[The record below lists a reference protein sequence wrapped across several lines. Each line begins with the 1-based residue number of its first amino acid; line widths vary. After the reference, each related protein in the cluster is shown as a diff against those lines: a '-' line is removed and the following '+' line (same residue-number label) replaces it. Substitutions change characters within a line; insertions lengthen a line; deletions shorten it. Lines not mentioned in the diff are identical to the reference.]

1 MKNASTP
8 QEHPPQSRP
17 ILLICALALILSLL
31 LACGGE
37 GATEPGG
44 PGQGAQQP
52 EATAEAREEGTPTA
66 TRAASRGTATSAPQS
81 GSALTP
87 GATAGGR
94 AEEGTPTATG
104 TASAGAAAAT
114 TQPGSA
120 PTPGAAA
127 RSASP
132 AGPAPTETPAPS
144 EGPTLEEY
152 AAQHA
157 GGPGAIYVGDISQ
170 LVGPPP
176 SLAGNE
182 VRRFFS
188 LQPPTPTPQP
198 AAPRPTP
205 TPFGRAPAQSTPTPS
220 PTPTPFPAD
229 GVLLDPDGNVTL
241 KALEQHR
248 WIYESPF
255 YAELLKKARLTNPT
269 PLTSSGAK
277 ITIEHACTQ
286 DAVEQDF
293 SHELRDRVGLI
304 PCLLLRDYFAPNLR
318 DRTNGQVEFIVRSF
332 YAHGLSGPDA
342 LYWFRDGNLDSFTVF
357 GSAVGD
363 AIGIATGIQ
372 NLRGIYSSREQ
383 EFAGNQAIIK
393 DIEELVAAVTGG
405 VIMNHSWHSGHDLF
419 IFCRERVDTP
429 DGFAGK
435 EIGSDGSPG
444 VYAWIRGMGATTQ
457 YFQRRYLLS
466 HTGEGNTDCGLVDA
480 GVNYYPSDWG
490 RFLPRTVEYMT
501 GPLPN
506 FSFHNNVISRE
517 VWDGIPA
524 DLQQIILEEAAKSE
538 LEALRLAAAH
548 NEVGLIKTLDAAMS
562 MEFIPF
568 SEEMRRRS
576 LEAAMTSV
584 IPEWLRQVGSADAP
598 FITETFNNKLGP
610 IVGLRINPDGTVV
623 RTE

>member
-1 MKNASTP
+1 MKNTSTP
-8 QEHPPQSRP
+8 KEHPPQSRP
-17 ILLICALALILSLL
+17 ILLICALALILSALL

-37 GATEPGG
+37 GATEPSG

-66 TRAASRGTATSAPQS
+66 TRAARTGAAASTPQS
-81 GSALTP
+81 GSAPTP

-114 TQPGSA
+114 TQPGST

-127 RSASP
+127 RSASST
-132 AGPAPTETPAPS
+132 GPAPTETPAPP

-157 GGPGAIYVGDISQ
+157 GRPGAIYVGDLSQ

-176 SLAGNE
+176 SL
-182 VRRFFS
+182 VSISDMRHFLSRQ
-188 LQPPTPTPQP
+188 LPTHTPQP

-205 TPFGRAPAQSTPTPS
+205 TPFGRAPTQSTPTPAPTPS
-220 PTPTPFPAD
+220 PTPSPTD
-229 GVLLDPDGNVTL
+229 GMLLDPDGNITL

-255 YAELLKKARLTNPT
+255 YAELLEKARLTNPT
-269 PLTSSGAK
+269 PLTSSGVE
-277 ITIEHACTQ
+277 ITIEHACTWKALELA
-286 DAVEQDF
+286 DHSF
-293 SHELRDRVGLI
+293 SNIVWDEVGLI

-318 DRTNGQVEFIVRSF
+318 DRTNGQVEFTVHSF
-332 YAHGLSGPDA
+332 DA
-342 LYWFRDGNLDSFTVF
+342 LDMLPEALFAVKEGRLDSATV
-357 GSAVGD
+357 VGHELGGGMD
-363 AIGIATGIQ
+363 IQ
-372 NLRGIYSSREQ
+372 NLWGIYSSSEQ
-383 EFAGNQAIIK
+383 EFEGNQAIIK
-393 DIEELVAAVTGG
+393 DIEELVAAGTGG
-405 VIMNHSWHSGHDLF
+405 VIMNHSWYSGNDQF
-419 IFCRERVDTP
+419 IFCDEEVDTP

-435 EIGSDGSPG
+435 NFRYSEWAARD
-444 VYAWIRGMGATTQ
+444 WIEGMGATANWS
-457 YFQRRYLLS
+457 RVLS
-466 HTGEGNTDCGLVDA
+466 VGMDRGYQTDCAVGNWLYSA
-480 GVNYYPSDWG
+480 PG
-490 RFLPRTVEYMT
+490 YMT

-506 FSFHNNVISRE
+506 FSFHNNVINRE

-548 NEVGLIKTLDAAMS
+548 NEVGLIEVLDDAMKYGAS
-562 MEFIPF
+562 LELTPF
-568 SEEMRRRS
+568 SEEMKRRNFDVAVNR
-576 LEAAMTSV
+576 L
-584 IPEWLRQVGSADAP
+584 IPAWVERLGGADYP
-598 FITETFNNKLGP
+598 IITETFNNKLGP